1 MPGRPASGGHTYVP
15 PAVLAAIGVIADN
28 NLALSIGIIWV
39 GHIGMDRLVGFG
51 LKYPDSFGH
60 THLGWKGRAGRAG

>member
-1 MPGRPASGGHTYVP
+1 M
-15 PAVLAAIGVIADN
+15 LAAIGVIADS
-28 NLALSIGIIWV
+28 NLALSIGIIWF
-39 GHIGMDRLVGFG
+39 GHIGMDRLVAFG